1 MTPNLL
7 YAAFSNGYIVRTPK
21 LIQAQYGSSC
31 FFKYKFNNFFRLY
44 CNITEITKN
53 DHILYYCKRKKN
65 HN

>member
-53 DHILYYCKRKKN
+53 DHIL
-65 HN
+65 